1 MSTFAPVRS
10 RITYPDSDGQP
21 MAENTRQAE
30 CMATLYGNLDD
41 LFRDRP
47 DVFVAMDNLWYP
59 VEGHPEIRMAPDVY
73 AVFGRPKGHRGSY
86 RQFEEGDVPL
96 HVVFEILS
104 PGNRFTDLKRKFDF
118 YEEHGV
124 EEYYIYEPELNHWQ
138 GYVRKDDQLIEID
151 DMAKWSSV
159 RLGVRFD
166 ETGDEMRLIRP
177 DGQPFLT
184 FVELANRARSGEA
197 RAVAA
202 RMLAETES
210 QRANAERERA
220 DRLAAKLRA
229 AGIDPDA

>member
-10 RITYPDSDGQP
+10 RILYPDSDGQP

-41 LFRDRP
+41 LFRDRG

-73 AVFGRPKGHRGSY
+73 VVFGRPKGHRGSY
-86 RQFEEGDVPL
+86 RQFEEGDVPIQ
-96 HVVFEILS
+96 VVFEVLS
-104 PGNRFTDLKRKFDF
+104 PGNRFNELKRKFDF

-138 GYVRKDDQLIEID
+138 GYVRQGDGLSEID
-151 DMAKWSSV
+151 DMANWVSP

-166 ETGDEMRLIRP
+166 MTGEEMRLIRP

-184 FVELANRARSGEA
+184 FTELAARARS
-197 RAVAA
+197 
-202 RMLAETES
+202 AE
-210 QRANAERERA
+210 ERA
-220 DRLAAKLRA
+220 ERLAAKLRA
-229 AGIDPDA
+229 AGLDPEG